1 MCNHRNPQ
9 ARLSKQAPSDNFNPG
24 DAWKGRRVHP
34 VAEEPCGASGGASD
48 AAVHAS
54 TLTKE
59 EARFQRP
66 RRPRRLDALVHEPI
80 ELLGDPHLI
89 VASAAPVPS
98 ARSTYALD
106 VAPNTG
112 PEHVARFGRPETS
125 ILLTLG
131 ACIATGGVR

>member
-1 MCNHRNPQ
+1 MYT
-9 ARLSKQAPSDNFNPG
+9 
-24 DAWKGRRVHP
+24 
-34 VAEEPCGASGGASD
+34 
-48 AAVHAS
+48 S
-54 TLTKE
+54 TLTE
-59 EARFQRP
+59 QEAWFRRP

-131 ACIATGGVR
+131 ACIATRGAR

>member
-1 MCNHRNPQ
+1 MYRHHNPQ
-9 ARLSKQAPSDNFNPG
+9 ASVSKLASPDNFNPG
-24 DAWKGRRVHP
+24 DAWKGRHVHP
-34 VAEEPCGASGGASD
+34 VADEPCGGSGGASD
-48 AAVHAS
+48 AAVHTF
-54 TLTKE
+54 TLTEE
-59 EARFQRP
+59 EAWF

-131 ACIATGGVR
+131 ACIATGGAR

>member
-1 MCNHRNPQ
+1 MSNHRNPQ
-9 ARLSKQAPSDNFNPG
+9 ARLSKQAPCDNFNPG
-24 DAWKGRRVHP
+24 DAWKGRHVHP
-34 VAEEPCGASGGASD
+34 VADEPCGGSGGVSD
-48 AAVHAS
+48 AAVHAF
-54 TLTKE
+54 TITKE
-59 EARFQRP
+59 EAWFRRP
-66 RRPRRLDALVHEPI
+66 RRSRRLDALVHEPI

-131 ACIATGGVR
+131 ACIATGGAP